1 MGISF
6 LRTIILYSFV
16 VFAVRIMGKRQIGEL
31 QPSEFVVTILIS
43 ELAAIPM
50 QDLGIPL
57 FNGIIPILTLL
68 ACELLLSTIMLKSI
82 KIRDLFSGRP
92 SVIIQNGVIKQREM
106 IKLRYTI
113 DDLMEELRMAGF
125 SSIEEV
131 DTAIM
136 ETNGKLSVFPKGKFS
151 PLTPETMSITVKDK
165 CIPIPLIVDGRLIE
179 NNFPMAKLGIDE
191 IKASIKS
198 NNLKS
203 TKDVF
208 FMFCDNNQKITLIKK
223 EDLSWKLL

>member
-6 LRTIILYSFV
+6 IRTIILYSFV
-16 VFAVRIMGKRQIGEL
+16 IFAVRIMGKRQIGEL

-57 FNGIIPILTLL
+57 SNGIIPILTLL

-92 SVIIQNGVIKQREM
+92 SIIIQNGVIKQKEM
-106 IKLRYTI
+106 KKLRYTI
-113 DDLMEELRMAGF
+113 DDLMEELRIAGYTT
-125 SSIEEV
+125 IEEV

-136 ETNGKLSVFPKGKFS
+136 ETNGKLSVFPKGKYS
-151 PLTPETMSITVKDK
+151 PLTPESMSLPGKDK

-179 NNFPMAKLGIDE
+179 SNFTLAKLGIDE
-191 IKASIKS
+191 IKSSIKS
-198 NNLKS
+198 NNLN
-203 TKDVF
+203 TIKDVF
-208 FMFCDNNQKITLIKK
+208 FMYCDNNKKITLIRKD
-223 EDLSWKLL
+223 DLS